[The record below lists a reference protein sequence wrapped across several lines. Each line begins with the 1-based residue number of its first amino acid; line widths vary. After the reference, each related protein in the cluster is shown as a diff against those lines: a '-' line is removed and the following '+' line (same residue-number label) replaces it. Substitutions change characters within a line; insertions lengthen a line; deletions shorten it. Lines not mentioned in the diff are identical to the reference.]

1 MSMHTIEACFVVSKM
16 RGDNTI
22 IVHTMGAMPM
32 LSAISPSPLN
42 ITSVPLMGGASG
54 IGLGLAIAKPDH
66 KIVVLDGDASLLMEL
81 GTLAQIATEAPS
93 NFIHIV
99 FNNNAQFHGVA
110 NLERPGG
117 AGFDFCAVALGAGYA
132 TANKFATVQEL
143 VAGGPALIGAPGP
156 HFVELEIATPA
167 KFTRECPQ
175 PEMPDMQF
183 SRMGAEAAAMMEAL
197 GVTK

>member
-1 MSMHTIEACFVVSKM
+1 MALQMIEACFVVSKM
-16 RGDNTI
+16 RGENTI

-32 LSAISPSPLN
+32 ISAISPSPLN

-54 IGLGLAIAKPDH
+54 LGLGLAIAQPD
-66 KIVVLDGDASLLMEL
+66 KKVVVLDGDASLLMEL
-81 GTLAQIATEAPS
+81 GGMAQIADEAPA
-93 NFIHIV
+93 NLIHIV

-132 TANKFATVQEL
+132 TANTFSSVEEL
-143 VAGGPALIGAPGP
+143 VAGGPALIGSAVA
-156 HFVELEIATPA
+156 HFVELEIAQPQ
-167 KFTRECPQ
+167 KFTRESPQ

-183 SRMGAEAAAMMEAL
+183 GRMGAEARAMMEAL
-197 GVTK
+197 GVSK